1 MNLFM
6 IANPKIY
13 FSLCF
18 IYLFVV
24 QSSISNVIHAFI
36 TKTSS
41 MCKNYPITSN
51 HVRASSHPET
61 LTQTDFLENKNNA
74 DKHNEAL

>member
-1 MNLFM
+1 
-6 IANPKIY
+6 
-13 FSLCF
+13 
-18 IYLFVV
+18 
-24 QSSISNVIHAFI
+24 
-36 TKTSS
+36 